1 MTWDVLLNRSFFL
14 RFLFGWGLGHENIK
28 NVGVSFKDAFG
39 FGWASDFLGG
49 TMTRALVAPH
59 PQVMSHPEDSRSKPS
74 LWKIASS

>member
-49 TMTRALVAPH
+49 
-59 PQVMSHPEDSRSKPS
+59 Q
-74 LWKIASS
+74 